1 VSGDSPVAPLRPERT
16 HRLFFALW
24 PGEPLRTALT
34 PRIRALQPAG
44 VGRPQRS
51 DQWHV
56 TLEFLGP
63 VPASRVAAAR
73 DAAAQVRADPSELR
87 FDAVEFWRRPEVLC
101 LVARVVPP
109 PLADLVA
116 QLRAA
121 LAAQRFEPETRPFRA
136 HFTLARKVTQPVS
149 TVPFEPLDWP
159 VTEFALVESVTDRAG
174 SIYTPLEF
182 WPLHA

>member
-1 VSGDSPVAPLRPERT
+1 MSGETQVAQPRPERN

-24 PGEPLRTALT
+24 PGEPLRAALA

-44 VGRPQRS
+44 IGRPQRP
-51 DQWHV
+51 DQWHI

-73 DAAAQVRADPSELR
+73 GAAAQVRANPCELR
-87 FDAVEFWRRPEVLC
+87 LDAVEFWRRPEVLC
-101 LVARVVPP
+101 LVAREVPP
-109 PLADLVA
+109 PLAGLVA

-121 LAAQRFEPETRPFRA
+121 LAAQEFEPETRPFRA
-136 HFTLARKVTQPVS
+136 HVTLARKVSQPVS
-149 TVPFEPLDWP
+149 TAPFEPLVWP
-159 VTEFALVESVTDRAG
+159 AAEFALVESVTDRSG
-174 SIYTPLEF
+174 SIYTPLAS